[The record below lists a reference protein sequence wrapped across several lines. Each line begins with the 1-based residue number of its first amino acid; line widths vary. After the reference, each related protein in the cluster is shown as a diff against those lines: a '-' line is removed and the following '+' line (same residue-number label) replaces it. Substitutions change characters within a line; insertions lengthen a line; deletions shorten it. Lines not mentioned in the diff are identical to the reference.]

1 MTFFDP
7 NRVTRPEVNAVLER
21 IEKVRAESRD
31 LFLANPANQDIDLDP
46 LWTKVMDGN
55 ERWFRGEKVA
65 GLLTFD
71 EKLYL
76 ARLHRFVVEY
86 RADHLEDLNP
96 IPEDVEIQRIDA
108 GGVPAELQIAPAS
121 HTNRTILYFHGGG
134 YIMGSPHFMRSLTVK
149 MGAVT
154 GMRVLSLDYRLAPEH
169 SYPAAVNDCVAA
181 YRWLLE
187 MGIDSL
193 DIIVAGDSAGGYLT
207 LQTLLRARDQGL
219 ASPAGAVCISPG
231 TDLAL
236 TGATYRSHAPTDP
249 VLADIGLFWW
259 VETHLSGADP
269 YDPEVSPL
277 FADLHDLPQILIQA
291 SASEMM
297 LDDTTAFADRA
308 RDAGVDVTV
317 QTWEDT
323 MHVFHSFDLPEA
335 AEALESIGEF
345 ADRISK

>member
-1 MTFFDP
+1 MTFFDLK
-7 NRVTRPEVNAVLER
+7 RVTRPEINAVLER
-21 IEKVRAESRD
+21 IERVRVESRD
-31 LFLANPANQDIDLDP
+31 LFLSDPVNREIDLDR
-46 LWTKVMDGN
+46 LWAKVMDGN
-55 ERWFRGEKVA
+55 ERWFRGENVA
-65 GLLTFD
+65 GLLSFD
-71 EKLYL
+71 ERLYL

-86 RADHLEDLNP
+86 RADHLEDMIP
-96 IPEDVEIQRIDA
+96 VPEDVEIEKVDA
-108 GGVPAELQIAPAS
+108 AGLPAELQITPGS
-121 HTNRTILYFHGGG
+121 HPTRTILYFHGGG
-134 YIMGSPHFMRSLTVK
+134 YIMGSPHFMRSVTVK
-149 MGAVT
+149 IGAAT

-169 SYPAAVNDCVAA
+169 PYPAAVNDCVGA
-181 YRWLLE
+181 YHWLLE
-187 MGIDSL
+187 MGTDPL

-308 RDAGVDVTV
+308 QDAGVDVTV
-317 QTWEDT
+317 QMWEDT
-323 MHVFHSFDLPEA
+323 MHVFHCFDLPEA
-335 AEALESIGEF
+335 KEAFARIGDF
-345 ADRISK
+345 TDRFLK